1 MDLNILGTKYTLTVK
16 KYDED
21 PYFKENSIEGY
32 CDDVLK
38 EITVCKMSTYPGFKK
53 ETAEYC
59 KMVEKQI
66 MRHEIIHAFLGESRL
81 KQCSSIQ
88 VHRL

>member
-21 PYFKENSIEGY
+21 PYFKENSIDGY

-38 EITVCKMSTYPGFKK
+38 EIAVCKMSTYPGFKK

-66 MRHEIIHAFLGESRL
+66 MRHIDIILRFFLSKNFFL
-81 KQCSSIQ
+81 FLIKS
-88 VHRL
+88 